1 MERNSYVTNCR
12 QISPLGRM
20 LFLTDLH
27 FTMMFFMAA
36 GKPETFEAQEH
47 CPLSHT
53 LEARQSVQFKVIK
66 FISIMDEIEGLTNY
80 TTHYKYC
87 VDFKIRQLESILI
100 D

>member
-1 MERNSYVTNCR
+1 
-12 QISPLGRM
+12 M

-53 LEARQSVQFKVIK
+53 LEARQSVQFKVKVIK
-66 FISIMDEIEGLTNY
+66 FFISIMDEIEGFY
-80 TTHYKYC
+80 TAHYKYC
-87 VDFKIRQLESILI
+87 ADFKIRQLESILI